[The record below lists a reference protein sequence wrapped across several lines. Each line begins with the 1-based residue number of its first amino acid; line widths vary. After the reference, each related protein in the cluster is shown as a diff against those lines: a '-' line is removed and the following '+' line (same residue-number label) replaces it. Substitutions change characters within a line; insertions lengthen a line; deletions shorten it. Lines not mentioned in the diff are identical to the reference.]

1 MTNIKTSPPAAGLEG
16 VVATSSTICDID
28 GAKGVLAYC
37 GYDIHELAQHATFEE
52 VCFLLWH
59 RRLPTRGELGDLQSQ
74 LAAARL
80 LPDGIIRLM
89 RSLPIDMSTDAMG
102 GLRTLVSALSHFDGE
117 AEDDSSESRYR
128 QAVRLTARMGS
139 LVATY
144 GRLSAGANMVEPDPV
159 IGHAAN
165 FLLMLNGTRPTAVEA
180 RALDVALIL
189 HADHE
194 LNASTFAGRVTAA
207 TLSDLYSSIVAGV
220 GALKGPLHGGA
231 NAAVMQMLLGIG
243 EDADNDRVD
252 ELIREKLRKKEKVPG
267 FGHRV
272 YRTEDPR
279 ATHLR
284 RMSQEVGERTG
295 NNRWFEI
302 SQRIEAVM
310 KTEKQLDANV
320 DFYSASTYYL
330 LGIPI
335 ALFTPLFAVSRVS
348 GWTAHVLEQYSNN
361 RLIRPRAEYIG
372 LEYPQAYVQ
381 LARR

>member
-1 MTNIKTSPPAAGLEG
+1 
-16 VVATSSTICDID
+16 
-28 GAKGVLAYC
+28 
-37 GYDIHELAQHATFEE
+37 
-52 VCFLLWH
+52 
-59 RRLPTRGELGDLQSQ
+59 
-74 LAAARL
+74 
-80 LPDGIIRLM
+80 
-89 RSLPIDMSTDAMG
+89 
-102 GLRTLVSALSHFDGE
+102 
-117 AEDDSSESRYR
+117 
-128 QAVRLTARMGS
+128 
-139 LVATY
+139 
-144 GRLSAGANMVEPDPV
+144 
-159 IGHAAN
+159 
-165 FLLMLNGTRPTAVEA
+165 
-180 RALDVALIL
+180 
-189 HADHE
+189 
-194 LNASTFAGRVTAA
+194 
-207 TLSDLYSSIVAGV
+207 
-220 GALKGPLHGGA
+220 
-231 NAAVMQMLLGIG
+231 MQMLLGIG

-252 ELIREKLRKKEKVPG
+252 ELIREKLRKREKVPG

-381 LARR
+381 LDRR

>member
-1 MTNIKTSPPAAGLEG
+1 M
-16 VVATSSTICDID
+16 
-28 GAKGVLAYC
+28 
-37 GYDIHELAQHATFEE
+37 
-52 VCFLLWH
+52 
-59 RRLPTRGELGDLQSQ
+59 
-74 LAAARL
+74 
-80 LPDGIIRLM
+80 
-89 RSLPIDMSTDAMG
+89 
-102 GLRTLVSALSHFDGE
+102 
-117 AEDDSSESRYR
+117 
-128 QAVRLTARMGS
+128 
-139 LVATY
+139 
-144 GRLSAGANMVEPDPV
+144 
-159 IGHAAN
+159 
-165 FLLMLNGTRPTAVEA
+165 
-180 RALDVALIL
+180 IL

-194 LNASTFAGRVTAA
+194 LNASTCAGRVTAA

-295 NNRWFEI
+295 TIRWFDL
-302 SQRIEAVM
+302 SHRIEAVM

-381 LARR
+381 LDRR

>member
-1 MTNIKTSPPAAGLEG
+1 MLSGERPNAL
-16 VVATSSTICDID
+16 ATRAFD
-28 GAKGVLAYC
+28 
-37 GYDIHELAQHATFEE
+37 
-52 VCFLLWH
+52 
-59 RRLPTRGELGDLQSQ
+59 
-74 LAAARL
+74 
-80 LPDGIIRLM
+80 
-89 RSLPIDMSTDAMG
+89 
-102 GLRTLVSALSHFDGE
+102 VS
-117 AEDDSSESRYR
+117 
-128 QAVRLTARMGS
+128 
-139 LVATY
+139 
-144 GRLSAGANMVEPDPV
+144 
-159 IGHAAN
+159 
-165 FLLMLNGTRPTAVEA
+165 
-180 RALDVALIL
+180 LIL

-194 LNASTFAGRVTAA
+194 LNASTFAARVAAA
-207 TLSDLYSSIVAGV
+207 TLTDLYSTLVVGVAT
-220 GALKGPLHGGA
+220 LKGPLHGGA
-231 NAAVMQMLLGIG
+231 NAAVMKMLLDIG
-243 EDADNDRVD
+243 EDADDARVGD
-252 ELIREKLRKKEKVPG
+252 QIRAMLARKERVPG

-272 YRTEDPR
+272 YRTEAPR

-381 LARR
+381 LDRR